1 MNQIR
6 FIDSRYNDLFM
17 LPNGGYIQVEYPEET
32 VLKQCVFIDP
42 YHTQVGN
49 NVFHICEYA
58 ERMERIGAI
67 YQAEP
72 EIMGDEA
79 AWKIGR
85 DKYLA
90 IQTCDEGYDYNLL
103 NENFVELD
111 GGRLVN
117 PHLSMLEARAE
128 ILELL
133 GLSPKELRA
142 RIYEEVMA
150 QHLEAVE
157 NTNRRLYQ
165 LEECPTDAYAIL
177 QLKHT
182 EETADRRFMS
192 FGYLQKYGITPAPEF
207 YNTVY
212 MAQMTMQPEKSQQ
225 EILEDL
231 YTKFNVDH
239 PEDFKGHSLSVSDIV
254 ALKQHGAVS
263 YHYVDSIGFKELPQF
278 MTQEG
283 EHSAE

>member
-1 MNQIR
+1 MSQIR
-6 FIDSRYNDLFM
+6 FIDSSYNDLFM
-17 LPNGGYIQVEYPEET
+17 LPNGGFIQVNYPEET
-32 VLKQCVFIDP
+32 VLKPCVFIDP

-58 ERMERIGAI
+58 ECMERIGAT

-72 EIMGDEA
+72 EIMGNEA

-85 DKYLA
+85 DRYLA
-90 IQTCDEGYDYNLL
+90 IQTCNEGYKYTLL
-103 NENFVELD
+103 DENFMDLD
-111 GGRLVN
+111 GGQLGN

-128 ILELL
+128 ILKLLELA
-133 GLSPKELRA
+133 PKELRA

-150 QHLEAVE
+150 QHLEALE
-157 NTNRRLYQ
+157 NTNQWLYQ

-192 FGYLQKYGITPAPEF
+192 FGYLQKYGITPVPEF

-212 MAQMTMQPEKSQQ
+212 MDQMTMQPEKSQQ

-231 YTKFNVDH
+231 YIKFNVDH

-254 ALKQHGAVS
+254 ALKQQGIVS
-263 YHYVDSIGFKELPQF
+263 FHYVDSIGFKELPHF

-283 EHSAE
+283 EHSTE

>member
-1 MNQIR
+1 MSQIR
-6 FIDSRYNDLFM
+6 FIDSSYNALFM
-17 LPNGGYIQVEYPEET
+17 LPNGGFIQVNYPEET
-32 VLKQCVFIDP
+32 VLKPCVFIDP

-58 ERMERIGAI
+58 ECMERIGAT

-72 EIMGDEA
+72 EIMGNEA

-90 IQTCDEGYDYNLL
+90 IQTCNEGYKYTLL
-103 NENFVELD
+103 DENFMDLD
-111 GGRLVN
+111 GGQLGN

-128 ILELL
+128 ILKLLELA
-133 GLSPKELRA
+133 PKELRA

-150 QHLEAVE
+150 QHLEALE
-157 NTNRRLYQ
+157 NTNQWLYQ

-192 FGYLQKYGITPAPEF
+192 FGYLQKYGITPVPEF

-212 MAQMTMQPEKSQQ
+212 MDQMTMQPEKSQQ

-231 YTKFNVDH
+231 YIKFNVDH

-254 ALKQHGAVS
+254 ALKQQGIVS
-263 YHYVDSIGFKELPQF
+263 FHYVDSIGFKELPHF

-283 EHSAE
+283 EHSTE